1 MQQYTGGKT
10 MNCEKCEELIGD
22 LLDGALNSRDELTL
36 NSHLEECLDCASVR
50 SDLDSILSFCR
61 ANRGQYSAV
70 PNDKAL
76 WLRIRNVIEASNA
89 DEPTAD
95 AVVAT
100 RKSFLSSWMG
110 RSWQLSLPQLSASA
124 AAMVLVVS
132 LATFVGLRRWE
143 RSGPVVNQPPVT
155 LREAT
160 NLNDRLLQQRQ
171 VINYW
176 NQRIELNKARWNP
189 TMRETF
195 DRNMKVID
203 QAVSES
209 LSDLNRNPHDEV
221 SEQMLNEALNDKLS
235 LLKEFAD
242 L

>member
-1 MQQYTGGKT
+1 

-36 NSHLEECLDCASVR
+36 NSHLEECLNCASVR
-50 SDLDSILSFCR
+50 TDLDSILSFCR

-89 DEPTAD
+89 DEPTSNAN
-95 AVVAT
+95 AAT
-100 RKSFLSSWMG
+100 RNPFLSSWVS
-110 RSWQLSLPQLSASA
+110 RRWELSLPQLTAFA

-132 LATFVGLRRWE
+132 LITFVGLRRWD
-143 RSGPVVNQPPVT
+143 RGAPVATTPQVF
-155 LREAT
+155 REAT

-171 VINYW
+171 VISYW

-203 QAVSES
+203 EQVSQS
-209 LSDLNRNPHDEV
+209 LNDLNVNPHDEV

>member
-1 MQQYTGGKT
+1 

-36 NSHLEECLDCASVR
+36 NSHLEECLDCASVQR
-50 SDLDSILSFCR
+50 DLDSILSFCR

-76 WLRIRNVIEASNA
+76 WLRIRNVIEVSNA
-89 DEPTAD
+89 DEPSSN

-100 RKSFLSSWMG
+100 RKPFLSSWMS
-110 RSWQLSLPQLSASA
+110 RRWELSLPQLSASA

-132 LATFVGLRRWE
+132 LVTFVGLRRWD
-143 RSGPVVNQPPVT
+143 RSAPVVTSPPV

-171 VINYW
+171 VISYW

-203 QAVSES
+203 EQVSQS
-209 LSDLNRNPHDEV
+209 LNDLNLNPHDEV

>member
-1 MQQYTGGKT
+1 

-36 NSHLEECLDCASVR
+36 NSHLEECLNCASVR
-50 SDLDSILSFCR
+50 TDLDSILSFCR

-89 DEPTAD
+89 DEPTSN

-100 RKSFLSSWMG
+100 RNPIKSSWM
-110 RSWQLSLPQLSASA
+110 RRRWELSLPQLTASA
-124 AAMVLVVS
+124 AAMVMVVS
-132 LATFVGLRRWE
+132 LITFVGLRRWD
-143 RSGPVVNQPPVT
+143 RGAPVATTPQVF
-155 LREAT
+155 REAT

-171 VINYW
+171 VISYW

-203 QAVSES
+203 EAVSES
-209 LSDLNRNPHDEV
+209 LNDLNRNPHDEV
-221 SEQMLNEALNDKLS
+221 SEQMLNDALNDKLS